1 LHGCAARQ
9 VGVWAWRDAHV
20 TAANRAGVVAL
31 GGGEWAAKQTPTN
44 LPAEKP
50 KHPLV
55 EGVVGE
61 VVGSLLDLGQWLSL

>member
-1 LHGCAARQ
+1 M
-9 VGVWAWRDAHV
+9 